1 MVLGWALTS
10 MPRNILFKYS
20 GNLLTIEI
28 GQNRLFWAEGIYSC
42 SKQEIYLYTLTIKRG
57 SIIHI
62 YQYSPNC
69 LDKKFIEKS
78 IYIFDCDGIFVNV
91 QMTVSNPHKTNIG

>member
-42 SKQEIYLYTLTIKRG
+42 SKQEIYLYTLCVG
-57 SIIHI
+57 
-62 YQYSPNC
+62 
-69 LDKKFIEKS
+69 KKFIEKLI